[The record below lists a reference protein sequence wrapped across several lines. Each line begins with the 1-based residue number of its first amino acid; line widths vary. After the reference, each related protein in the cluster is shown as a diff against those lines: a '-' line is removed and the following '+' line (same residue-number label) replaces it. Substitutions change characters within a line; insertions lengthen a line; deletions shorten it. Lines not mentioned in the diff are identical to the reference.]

1 MMKTKPQDRLPML
14 FVNLLAYGLCL
25 LWLIPVV
32 WMAVV
37 TFKPDRVDTTKVSNW
52 FIPPFTTE
60 NIKAVLNHPQAD
72 VFRWIMNSAIIAT
85 LTTVGVLLICILTA
99 FAFSKIDFPGKQVV
113 FVLVMIGM
121 MIPREATLI
130 PLYTLFQGMGL
141 LNTRFSLIAP
151 SLAAP
156 FAVIVLKNFFDGLP
170 QELFEAA
177 KMDGCSWIRACFQL
191 AVPLSTSAISS
202 LAILIFM
209 QSWNDFLWPF
219 ISITDPNLVTIPVGL
234 PVFRSQYLTGM
245 GLTMAAG
252 AMLAFPI
259 ILVFIF
265 FQKHIVKGIASTGI
279 KG

>member
-1 MMKTKPQDRLPML
+1 MKKNKTNLPSRL
-14 FVNLLAYGLCL
+14 FVNIAAYSLCL

-37 TFKPDRVDTTKVSNW
+37 TFKPESVDTTKVSNW
-52 FIPPFTTE
+52 FTPPFTLE
-60 NIKAVLNHPQAD
+60 NIQNVLEHPQAD
-72 VFRWIMNSAIIAT
+72 VFRWILNSSIIAIT
-85 LTTVGVLLICILTA
+85 TTVGVLLLCVLAA
-99 FAFSKIDFPGKQVV
+99 FAFSKIPFAGKNIV

-130 PLYTLFQGMGL
+130 PLYTLFQGAGM

-156 FAVIVLKNFFDGLP
+156 FAVIVLKNSFDRLP
-170 QELFEAA
+170 KELFEAA
-177 KMDGCSWIRACFQL
+177 KIDGCSWFRVCFGI
-191 AVPLSTSAISS
+191 AAPLSTSAMSS

-219 ISITDPNLVTIPVGL
+219 ISITKPELVTIPVGL

-252 AMLAFPI
+252 ALLALPI
-259 ILVFIF
+259 IIVFVI
-265 FQKHIVKGIASTGI
+265 FQKYIVKGIASTGI